1 MPKKTRDV
9 IVASSDWTV
18 PSEDGVHRRTIV
30 KGAAW
35 TVPVVA
41 VSMATPAAAASNLP
55 TLAFTKASY
64 SGTAC
69 SRITGVQVKSTING
83 TTPDPGKVVTVTL
96 QDGYKFSDGS
106 TSFTGTTDQNGLV
119 TLPAIIVPATGGK
132 SSFSANSQ
140 GLAAKP
146 APVTAPIVGGTVYV
160 YRSSGETAL
169 SVTNA
174 AQVVSDGTS
183 GVFVV
188 TDAGEL
194 QKTDGTVLATGLDP
208 ANTRVLAVNSANEP
222 VYIKNGVFY
231 VYRDGKENELKA
243 KNLSQITADGTS
255 GTYSVTK
262 DGNLVSSDGTV
273 VAKGLDPKNTRVLAE
288 NSFNEPVYIKDGKFY
303 AYRNGKEDAIGATD
317 LVQVVASGTS
327 GTYGITKDGK
337 LVDSSG
343 KELATGL
350 DPDNLRVLA
359 VNSANEPVYLKDGVF
374 YVYRDG
380 KEAKLGGTDV
390 VSVYSDGTSGV
401 YGITKDGKLV
411 DSSGTVLKSGGAEI
425 TGLDP
430 KNVNGMTLN
439 SSNEPVYIK
448 PPTC

>member
-1 MPKKTRDV
+1 M
-9 IVASSDWTV
+9 
-18 PSEDGVHRRTIV
+18 
-30 KGAAW
+30 
-35 TVPVVA
+35 
-41 VSMATPAAAASNLP
+41 
-55 TLAFTKASY
+55 
-64 SGTAC
+64 
-69 SRITGVQVKSTING
+69 
-83 TTPDPGKVVTVTL
+83 
-96 QDGYKFSDGS
+96 
-106 TSFTGTTDQNGLV
+106 
-119 TLPAIIVPATGGK
+119 
-132 SSFSANSQ
+132 
-140 GLAAKP
+140 
-146 APVTAPIVGGTVYV
+146 
-160 YRSSGETAL
+160 
-169 SVTNA
+169 
-174 AQVVSDGTS
+174 
-183 GVFVV
+183 FVV